1 MNSKRVGRS
10 VGIGARVAARMLRD
24 RTQQAGEKTVAHVQK
39 NAPVYAD
46 RGRRLGDGSRRLGV
60 SLWRPFAHASNVLWL
75 EVTGL
80 FFGIFTLF
88 FVVNAIRFRAA
99 WHAGPEHQRFLLYF
113 VCSVVFLYF
122 TLSSFTRASRRRSR
136 GR

>member
-1 MNSKRVGRS
+1 MNPKRVGRN
-10 VGIGARVAARMLRD
+10 VGVGARVAARILRD
-24 RTQQAGEKTVAHVQK
+24 RTNQASDKAVAHVQK

-60 SLWRPFAHASNVLWL
+60 SLWRPFAHASSVLWL

-88 FVVNAIRFRAA
+88 FIVNAIRFRTD
-99 WHAGPEHQRFLLYF
+99 WQAGPAHQRFLLYF
-113 VCSVVFLYF
+113 ICSMVFLYF
-122 TLSSFTRASRRRSR
+122 TLSSFARARRKRHPR
-136 GR
+136 G